1 MTATART
8 PFIHRFQHFALF
20 LARSSVVGMA
30 VSMPTSRA
38 IFNICALVMLL
49 AWIAAGQWSERK
61 ELLKRSPVAW
71 ASLML
76 FGVCTLSLI
85 FTPHA
90 DAENWGQLL
99 VYSKL
104 LYVPIIMSL
113 MNEPTWLNRAWLALL
128 AGLLLTLGVF
138 VLDIWLEVPGTVTYG
153 QNLAGY
159 GVFYHHIAQGM
170 GLTFIGAYG
179 LHKAFSEPTGRKRAL
194 WTTVALLTATLMIFV
209 GIGRTGQLSVLAA
222 YSLVTL
228 MHLPRRWKIAGFVA
242 AGLGFGAMLA
252 LSGHMQERFA
262 LAVREAKTFQ
272 QDGDSTSIGARLK
285 AWELALD
292 LIEQRPMTGHGVGSY
307 RPLAY
312 EHFSG
317 SRICELG
324 VCEQPHNQFLMTAV
338 EAGLPGV
345 LALLFFLAAPLF
357 SGRRSW
363 SEHDALVPAFI
374 AIVFITAMFDS
385 ALSIRAEGYFT
396 VTVLGLLMASRY
408 RADQPPQMR

>member
-1 MTATART
+1 MPATAHLPSLDRL
-8 PFIHRFQHFALF
+8 RLFALT
-20 LARSSVVGMA
+20 LARLAVIGMA

-38 IFNICALVMLL
+38 IFNISALVMLL
-49 AWIAAGQWSERK
+49 AWTAAGQWTERK
-61 ELLKRSPVAW
+61 EMFKRSPVAW
-71 ASLML
+71 ACLIL
-76 FGVCTLSLI
+76 FGVCALSLA
-85 FTPHA
+85 FAPA
-90 DAENWGQLL
+90 PNAENWGQLL

-113 MNEPTWLNRAWLALL
+113 MNERNWLKRAWFALL
-128 AGLLLTLGVF
+128 TGLLVTLGVF
-138 VLDIWLEVPGTVTYG
+138 TLDIWLEIPGTVTYG
-153 QNLAGY
+153 QNLAGH

-170 GLTFIGAYG
+170 GLAFIGAYG
-179 LHKAFSEPTGRKRAL
+179 VHSALSEPLLRRRAM
-194 WTTVALLTATLMIFV
+194 WTIVALLTAVLLIFW
-209 GIGRTGQLSVLAA
+209 GRGRTGQLSVLAS
-222 YSLVTL
+222 YSLVAL
-228 MHLPRRWKIAGFVA
+228 MHLPKRWKVAGFIA
-242 AGLGFGAMLA
+242 AGLCFGGMIA
-252 LSGHMQERFA
+252 LSGHMRERFNQA
-262 LAVREAKTFQ
+262 IQEAKTFQ

-338 EAGLPGV
+338 EAGLPGM
-345 LALLFFLAAPLF
+345 LALLIFLTAPLVRARG
-357 SGRRSW
+357 SP
-363 SEHDALVPAFI
+363 SEHEALVPAFI

-408 RADQPPQMR
+408 RSDQPPQMR

>member
-1 MTATART
+1 MTVTART
-8 PFIHRFQHFALF
+8 PSLQNFQHFALN
-20 LARSSVVGMA
+20 LARLSVVGMA

-38 IFNICALVMLL
+38 IFNICALIMLL
-49 AWIAAGQWSERK
+49 AWIAAGRWTERM
-61 ELLKRSPVAW
+61 ELFKRSPVAW
-71 ASLML
+71 SSLML
-76 FGVCTLSLI
+76 FGVCALSLV
-85 FTPHA
+85 FTPNH

-128 AGLLLTLGVF
+128 TGLLLTLGVF
-138 VLDIWLEVPGTVTYG
+138 VLDIWMEIPGTVTYG
-153 QNLAGY
+153 QHLAGH

-179 LHKAFSEPTGRKRAL
+179 LHRAFLEPSSRKRIL
-194 WTTVALLTATLMIFV
+194 WAAVALLTAALLIFL
-209 GIGRTGQLSVLAA
+209 GRGRTGQLSVLAA
-222 YSLVTL
+222 YGLVAL
-228 MHLPRRWKIAGFVA
+228 IHLPRRWKVSGFVA
-242 AGLGFGAMLA
+242 AGLCFGVLIV

-262 LAVREAKTFQ
+262 LAIQEAKTFQ

-285 AWELALD
+285 AWELSLN
-292 LIEQRPMTGHGVGSY
+292 LIEQRPITGHGVGSY

-312 EHFSG
+312 KHFSG
-317 SRICELG
+317 SNICGLG

-345 LALLFFLAAPLF
+345 LALLFFLTAPFL
-357 SGRRSW
+357 RRQSSW

-374 AIVFITAMFDS
+374 AIVVITALFDS

-408 RADQPPQMR
+408 RSDQPPQMR

>member
-1 MTATART
+1 M
-8 PFIHRFQHFALF
+8 PSLNHFQHFALT
-20 LARSSVVGMA
+20 LARLSVIGMA
-30 VSMPTSRA
+30 VSMPISRGL
-38 IFNICALVMLL
+38 FNIGALVMLL
-49 AWIAAGQWSERK
+49 AWIVAGRWTEHK
-61 ELLKRSPVAW
+61 ELLQRSPVAW

-76 FGVCTLSLI
+76 FGVCALSLV
-85 FTPHA
+85 FTPSP
-90 DAENWGQLL
+90 DAGNWAQLL

-113 MNEPTWLNRAWLALL
+113 MDDPTWLKRAWLALL
-128 AGLLLTLGVF
+128 TGLLLTLGVF
-138 VLDIWLEVPGTVTYG
+138 VLDIWLEIPGTVTYG
-153 QNLAGY
+153 QDLAGH

-179 LHKAFSEPTGRKRAL
+179 LHRAFAETSGRKRAL
-194 WTTVALLTATLMIFV
+194 WTAVALLTAVLLIFV
-209 GIGRTGQLSVLAA
+209 GRGRTGQLSVLAA
-222 YSLVTL
+222 YGLVAL

-242 AGLGFGAMLA
+242 AGLCFGAMIA

-262 LAVREAKTFQ
+262 LAIQEAKTFQ

-285 AWELALD
+285 AWQLSLD
-292 LIEQRPMTGHGVGSY
+292 LIEQRPITGHGVGNY

-317 SRICELG
+317 SSICELG

-338 EAGLPGV
+338 ETGLPGM
-345 LALLFFLAAPLF
+345 LALLIFLAAPLVR
-357 SGRRSW
+357 GRGSP
-363 SEHDALVPAFI
+363 SEHEALVPAFI
-374 AIVFITAMFDS
+374 AIVVITAMFDS

-408 RADQPPQMR
+408 RPDQPPQMR